1 MGEDGLKFVNGRV
14 CYYDETDNT
23 LKPLP
28 TVSKNSLIFETLPY
42 VEGAEPNFTTT
53 PGDLE
58 GTMTIAGGSE
68 LYWIITHGY
77 EKLRLYNY
85 LDICCGTDR
94 RRIKRHKRR
103 IRMFKIK
110 QKIAESRG
118 QIQK

>member
-1 MGEDGLKFVNGRV
+1 MGELEFINGRV

-28 TVSKNSLIFETLPY
+28 TVSKDALIFETLPS
-42 VEGAEPNFTTT
+42 VEGAEPNLMTT
-53 PGDLE
+53 PGPLE
-58 GTMTIAGGSE
+58 GTMTITGGSE

-85 LDICCGTDR
+85 LDIRYGTDR

-110 QKIAESRG
+110 QKIAKARG
-118 QIQK
+118 QV